1 MLPSCTI
8 TSTSS
13 TTLLY
18 HRVPLAVK
26 LVGAVPLA
34 VNSNGPHKLATKSFA
49 VSPAGAVYKFAVP
62 CSVTAL
68 YAAKP
73 ASARGVPEPS
83 FKRNSPPFMWLI
95 TTRF

>member
-1 MLPSCTI
+1 MYHNVPS
-8 TSTSS
+8 
-13 TTLLY
+13 
-18 HRVPLAVK
+18 AVK

-34 VNSNGPHKLATKSFA
+34 VNSNGPHKLAINAFA

-62 CSVTAL
+62 CWVTGL

-73 ASARGVPEPS
+73 DNASGVPAPS
-83 FKRNSPPFMWLI
+83 YKRNSPPFMWLI